1 MATKDGKL
9 DSVVREIVE
18 RFRVRAA
25 LGKEKYGTD
34 LDRQDL
40 DLLDWIA
47 HAREEAMDLVLY
59 LTKIE
64 RELRKKQA
72 KE

>member
-1 MATKDGKL
+1 MESNDNQL

-72 KE
+72 EN